1 MKVIIGSDH
10 AGKEIRKK
18 VIEHLKG
25 QQIEVVDCG
34 TNNDTSNYAIEG
46 IKVAENISM
55 KKGDLGIIIC
65 GSGVGISIAANK
77 VKGVRA
83 ALVYNEEVAKLAR
96 EHNDANVISIGAR
109 FFNLEEII
117 KMVDVFISTDFEGGR
132 HANIVNKIACQ

>member
-1 MKVIIGSDH
+1 MKIIIGSDH

-55 KKGDLGIIIC
+55 KKGDLGT
-65 GSGVGISIAANK
+65 GSVL
-77 VKGVRA
+77 R
-83 ALVYNEEVAKLAR
+83 
-96 EHNDANVISIGAR
+96 
-109 FFNLEEII
+109 
-117 KMVDVFISTDFEGGR
+117 
-132 HANIVNKIACQ
+132 